1 MPTLRL
7 GLLVGVLIV
16 GWIASVRAA
25 DEETISEDQLELAR
39 YVLAGFRDSRA
50 QLRSGVLRLSGSRII
65 KDARRKI
72 DHAGEIEGFVAFD
85 FERNVFRFE
94 RQEPAYSGQPQGGK
108 LIKRDD
114 MVIRRSIKVPQ
125 TSILK
130 PTSAPD
136 RALRMFDIRTA
147 GLANDAEYELNV
159 PLDRLL
165 NHILT
170 ESNLLEAVKEEG
182 YYRLSWKGA
191 PGTKNAAWFD
201 EARGFCPVRRES
213 RFEAAP
219 HAPPLS
225 SSELT
230 LIQKD
235 GVWVP
240 ATLSMQRSPGPSDER
255 LVTYAF
261 DWRSVNR
268 DLGDEM
274 FVVGALN
281 DPGEKVQVIDYRL
294 DQPIVVSDPF
304 AETVDL
310 QRSRWNVG
318 RVLVAAV
325 GALGL
330 LSGILGLRWFA
341 KRRAAR

>member
-1 MPTLRL
+1 
-7 GLLVGVLIV
+7 V
-16 GWIASVRAA
+16 
-25 DEETISEDQLELAR
+25 
-39 YVLAGFRDSRA
+39 F
-50 QLRSGVLRLSGSRII
+50 RLSGTRII

-85 FERNVFRFE
+85 FERNVVRIE
-94 RQEPAYSGQPQGGK
+94 RQEPTYSGQPQGGK
-108 LIKRDD
+108 YIKRDD
-114 MVIRRSIKVPQ
+114 MVIRRPIKLPQ

-136 RALRMFDIRTA
+136 PALRMFDIRTA
-147 GLANDAEYELNV
+147 GLANDAEFERNFQ
-159 PLDRLL
+159 LDRLL
-165 NHILT
+165 DYILA
-170 ESNLLEAVKEEG
+170 ESNLLEAVKEAE

-201 EARGFCPVRRES
+201 EDRGFCPVQMES
-213 RFEAAP
+213 RFDAAP
-219 HAPPLS
+219 DAPPFN

-240 ATLSMQRSPGPSDER
+240 ETLSMRRTSGPSNER
-255 LVTYAF
+255 YVAYVL

-268 DLGDEM
+268 ELGDEM
-274 FVVGALN
+274 FAVEALN

-294 DQPIVVSDPF
+294 GQPIFVSDPF
-304 AETVDL
+304 AESVEL
-310 QRSRWNVG
+310 PPSRWTVR
-318 RVLVAAV
+318 RVLVAAF
-325 GALGL
+325 GTLGL
-330 LSGILGLRWFA
+330 LSGILGLRWLT